1 LKYIIYILVLLF
13 SINSN
18 AQSSDKIE
26 LLNSDRLVNGPKNS
40 DYWIC
45 SGNVSFK
52 HNNTIMKCDSSHH
65 YMKKNKMIA
74 FGNIRIKKGD
84 SLSMSGEKL
93 IYDGNNNIAYLSGG
107 VYLRDKHTNLSTQ
120 EITFNLK
127 EDIAYYTNKGE
138 IKDGELTLTSEKGTY
153 NTKSHLFYFKK
164 NVEVISTN
172 YTVETDTL
180 NYNSESK
187 TTFFLGPS
195 YIYSNN
201 NTIYCEN
208 GWYNTIT
215 NLSQFRENAYITN
228 GENLVKGDSLFY
240 NRNLGYGKAIDNI
253 SLIDTINNIIVNGDL
268 SEYFEKEDRIEV
280 TRNALL
286 NIIFNDDTLFMT
298 ANKFVSF
305 SSEKE
310 YLLAYNNVKMFRK
323 DLQGKCDSL
332 YYSIS
337 DSVVNLYRTPI
348 LWVDNMQITSDS
360 INILMKNQKIEKMFF
375 YPNPLIVSEADSSF
389 YNQIMG
395 KYMTASFNENK
406 LQKIN
411 VKGNG
416 QSLFLIE
423 DDNKDNIGLNKAI
436 CTDISINMKESKLS
450 DITYKIVPTSTTI
463 PIQDIIESDKFLE
476 PFIWRIDEKPE
487 SKKDI
492 LK

>member
-1 LKYIIYILVLLF
+1 MKHITSILILFF
-13 SINSN
+13 SINSY
-18 AQSSDKIE
+18 AQSSEKIE

-52 HNNTIMKCDSSHH
+52 HNQTIMKCDSSHH
-65 YMKKNKMIA
+65 YMRDNKMVA
-74 FGNIRIKKGD
+74 FGKIRINKGD
-84 SLSMSGEKL
+84 SLFIRGKKL
-93 IYDGNNNIAYLSGG
+93 FYDGNNNIAHLSGG
-107 VYLRDKHTNLSTQ
+107 VFLKDKHTKLTTE
-120 EITFNLK
+120 EIKFNLK
-127 EDIAYYTNKGE
+127 DNIAHYPSEGKIQE
-138 IKDGELTLTSEKGTY
+138 KDLTLTSGRGTY
-153 NTKSHLFYFKK
+153 NTKTHMFYFKK
-164 NVEVISTN
+164 NVRVISAN

-215 NLSQFRENAYITN
+215 DLSQFRENAYITN
-228 GENLVKGDSLFY
+228 GEHLVKGDSLFY

-268 SEYFEKEDRIEV
+268 SEYFENEDKIEV
-280 TRNALL
+280 TKNALL
-286 NIIFNDDTLFMT
+286 NIIFDEDTLFMT
-298 ANKFVSF
+298 ANRFVSY
-305 SSEKE
+305 SSEKD
-310 YLLAYNNVKMFRK
+310 YLLAYDNVKIFKK
-323 DLQGKCDSL
+323 DFQGKCDSL

-337 DSVVNLYRTPI
+337 DSVVNLYISPI
-348 LWVDNMQITSDS
+348 LWVDDMQITSDS
-360 INILMKNQKIEKMFF
+360 IDILMKNQKIEKMFF
-375 YPNPLIVSEADSSF
+375 YPNPLIASEADSLF

-395 KYMTASFNENK
+395 KYMTAFFNENK
-406 LQKIN
+406 LQKID

-436 CTDISINMKESKLS
+436 CTNISINMKESKLS
-450 DITYKIVPTSTTI
+450 DITYKVVPTSTTI

-476 PFIWRIDEKPE
+476 KFIWRMDEKPLRKE
-487 SKKDI
+487 DI
-492 LK
+492 ME

>member
-1 LKYIIYILVLLF
+1 MKYIICILVLFF

-52 HNNTIMKCDSSHH
+52 HNKTIIECDSSHH
-65 YMKKNKMIA
+65 YMKNNKMIA
-74 FGNIRIKKGD
+74 FGNIRVNKGD
-84 SLSMSGEKL
+84 SLFMRGEKI
-93 IYDGNNNIAYLSGG
+93 IYEGDNNIAYLSGG
-107 VYLRDKHTNLSTQ
+107 VYLQDKHTKLSTQ

-127 EDIAYYTNKGE
+127 EDIAYYTKKGE
-138 IKDGELTLTSEKGTY
+138 IEDGELTLTSEKGTY

-228 GENLVKGDSLFY
+228 GENMVKGDSLFY
-240 NRNLGYGKAIDNI
+240 NRNLGYGKAINNV

-268 SEYFEKEDRIEV
+268 SEYFENEDKIEV
-280 TRNALL
+280 TKNALL
-286 NIIFNDDTLFMT
+286 NIIFDEDTLFMT
-298 ANKFVSF
+298 ANKFVSY
-305 SSEKE
+305 SSEKD
-310 YLLAYNNVKMFRK
+310 YLLAYDNVKIFKK
-323 DLQGKCDSL
+323 DFQGKCDSL

-337 DSVVNLYRTPI
+337 DSVVNLYTSPI

-375 YPNPLIVSEADSSF
+375 YPNPLISSEADSLF
-389 YNQIMG
+389 YNQIIG
-395 KYMTASFNENK
+395 KYMTAFFSENK
-406 LQKIN
+406 LRKID

-436 CTDISINMKESKLS
+436 CTNISINMKESKLS
-450 DITYKIVPTSTTI
+450 DITYKVVPTSTTK

-476 PFIWRIDEKPE
+476 QFIWRMDEKPL
-487 SKKDI
+487 SKEDI
-492 LK
+492 ME